1 MLQHRTRARLDPTGR
16 QIVTVTVRNGY
27 RPQSIPARA
36 GLPLRL
42 IFDRQDEEPCSERV
56 VFSSPRL
63 ERRLAPNGATVID
76 LPAQPPGEIRF
87 TCGMGRYRGRIELVD
102 ERDGAGLGPLHLQAS
117 AGSPDATAVVLWL
130 ITLPLVAL
138 PASALLDVGPAVVA
152 GLVSLVAWLIACRL
166 VFSQSRSRA

>member
-1 MLQHRTRARLDPTGR
+1 MLKQGTPAGLDPASR
-16 QIVTVTVRNGY
+16 QVVTVTVRDGY

-42 IFDRQDEEPCSERV
+42 IFDRQDDEPCSERV

-87 TCGMGRYRGRIELVD
+87 TCGMGRYRGRIQLVD
-102 ERDGAGLGPLHLQAS
+102 ERGGSGLGRLRLPGRPS
-117 AGSPDATAVVLWL
+117 SPDATAVVLWL
-130 ITLPLVAL
+130 VTLPLVAL
-138 PASALLDVGPAVVA
+138 PAAAVLDVGPAVVA
-152 GLVSLVAWLIACRL
+152 GLVSLAAWLIGCRL
-166 VFSQSRSRA
+166 VSSQSRSRA